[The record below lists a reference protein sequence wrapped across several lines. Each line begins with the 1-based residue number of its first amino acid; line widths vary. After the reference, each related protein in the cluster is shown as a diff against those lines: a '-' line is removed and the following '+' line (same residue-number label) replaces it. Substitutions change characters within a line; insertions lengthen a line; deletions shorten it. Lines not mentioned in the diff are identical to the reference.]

1 MATRKSSAAAAA
13 RRAAQERAVRFQERE
28 QTLLTLAVD
37 YATADG
43 ELAAIGE
50 RYDQEVAKLRADQ
63 ERDEQTARLKL
74 ARAAASMV
82 ELGVSKDETAE
93 RLGITRAALNEALRT
108 ARATTKTSATD
119 EPADDQ
125 TSDELPPVA

>member
-1 MATRKSSAAAAA
+1 MATRKSSTAAAA

-28 QTLLTLAVD
+28 QTLLNLAVD

-63 ERDEQTARLKL
+63 ERDEQAARLKL

-108 ARATTKTSATD
+108 ARAATKTSATD